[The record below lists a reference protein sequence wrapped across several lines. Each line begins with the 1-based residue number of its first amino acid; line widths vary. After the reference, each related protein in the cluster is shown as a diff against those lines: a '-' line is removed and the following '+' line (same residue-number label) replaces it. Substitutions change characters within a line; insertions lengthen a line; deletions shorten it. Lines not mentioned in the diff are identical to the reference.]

1 MPDEPPRVVSAL
13 PAELD
18 GLRAAL
24 VVAHPGHELRLHG
37 WLEAARPGVFVLTDG
52 AGRTGRSRLPFTS
65 RILGRAGATP
75 GPIFGRFTD
84 PEIYAAVLAGRLDV
98 FTALARELAAALAD
112 VDYVV
117 GDAAEGYNPAHD
129 LCRLVVDAAVA
140 LAQRPIL
147 SFDFP
152 LVGPPD
158 RQLAGRVRL
167 VLDDAAFAR
176 KLDAACA
183 YDGLGGEVAQA
194 LSESGHDAFRVE
206 ALDPSVPGGEW
217 AEPPYYE
224 RYGEQQVARGAYAR
238 VLRYQDHVRPIAE
251 ALAKLADR

>member
-1 MPDEPPRVVSAL
+1 LLEPARTFVSTL
-13 PAELD
+13 PVELA

-37 WLEAARPGVFVLTDG
+37 WLEAARPEVFVLTDG

-65 RILGRAGATP
+65 RILTGADAIAGR
-75 GPIFGRFTD
+75 IFGRFTD
-84 PEIYAAVLAGRLDV
+84 PDIYAAVLAGRVDV
-98 FTALARELAAALAD
+98 FTALASELAAALTD

-117 GDAAEGYNPAHD
+117 GDAMEGYNPAHD

-140 LAQRPIL
+140 LAPRTVR

-158 RQLAGRVRL
+158 RRLAGRVRL
-167 VLDDAAFAR
+167 VLDDVAFAR
-176 KLDAACA
+176 KLDAAHA
-183 YDGLGGEVAQA
+183 YDGLGDEVAQA
-194 LSESGHDAFRVE
+194 LSDSGRDAFRVE
-206 ALDPSVPGGEW
+206 ALDPSVPVGDW

-224 RYGEQQVARGAYAR
+224 RYGEQQVARGAYGR
-238 VLRYQDHVRPIAE
+238 VLRYRDHVRPIAE
-251 ALAKLADR
+251 ALARLADR